1 MSGDGEKFPAFLAV
15 KEMGV
20 LFSSF
25 PLGQVP
31 ISLPPTKGGM
41 DEGEAISLSW
51 GNEPLPY
58 AYTV

>member
-31 ISLPPTKGGM
+31 ISLPPTKGGKY
-41 DEGEAISLSW
+41 EGEVISLLWKS
-51 GNEPLPY
+51 EPVP
-58 AYTV
+58 YTV